1 MPCCL
6 SLFIYLFCTY
16 VCGPYLMGDG
26 NAIFYY
32 YFSKKKE
39 RKEKKNEQEKER
51 KKKERKLNKR
61 KKKIIESYFLVIF
74 FFFILINQIGGN
86 LDSSVDI
93 APNQDVDISVS
104 ISLGPR
110 SALWE
115 KGEKIG
121 VGEKKGSLGRGEGVG
136 AWRLAFDAADQ
147 PSSNKL
153 AIEML
158 TRHVLITD
166 VSVSLLCRSC
176 KKSV

>member
-1 MPCCL
+1 
-6 SLFIYLFCTY
+6 
-16 VCGPYLMGDG
+16 MGDG

-61 KKKIIESYFLVIF
+61 KKKIIESYFLVNFF

-86 LDSSVDI
+86 IDSSVDI